1 MKKIMLAAVAAMTV
15 AFAGP
20 SVEVLVEAPV
30 TSSAY
35 VGLGYGFGTA
45 ELAVSDYNFM
55 VSDSVDADN
64 IFLQAGYNFNEY
76 VAVEGRY
83 AFGATY
89 SDNLP
94 VDTLALYLKPQY
106 PITSELSVYGLLGYA
121 WNEVDNTDTD
131 FDGFAYGIGA
141 KYAVIED
148 VEVFVDYTSVYSD
161 TESFGDVDVDT
172 DVYAVNVGVSYKF

>member
-1 MKKIMLAAVAAMTV
+1 MVAAIAAMTV

-20 SVEVLVEAPV
+20 AVEVVETPV
-30 TSSAY
+30 VDNSSFY
-35 VGLGYGFGTA
+35 VGAGYGFGTA
-45 ELAVSDYNFM
+45 EISAVGYNARITE
-55 VSDSVDADN
+55 SVDADN

-94 VDTLALYLKPQY
+94 VDTLAIYVKPQY
-106 PITSELSVYGLLGYA
+106 PITAELSVYGLLGYA
-121 WNEVDNTDTD
+121 WNEVDNTDVD

-141 KYAVIED
+141 KYAVVQN

-161 TESFGDVDVDT
+161 TESFDLVDVDQ
-172 DVYAVNVGVSYKF
+172 DVYAVNVGVTYKF